1 MIVDALISADP
12 VLKIAEA
19 IVKPK
24 QYLYLT
30 DDIKTRVEMS
40 TEPVSSGAT
49 SSESC
54 WFLCDTRSI
63 SAGA

>member
-12 VLKIAEA
+12 VLKIAQA
-19 IVKPK
+19 IWKPE
-24 QYLYLT
+24 QFLYLT

-49 SSESC
+49 SPRSC
-54 WFLCDTRSI
+54 SFLCDTRSI
-63 SAGA
+63 SAEA